1 MDAVGTVGGVLLSK
15 AASLVGARWGERRKA
30 REAARGRLRS
40 VVAHVQA
47 QLDTAD
53 AFHVMAQRRLDVD
66 AAIGELRA
74 LLGDRARAR
83 FDVAI
88 ADYSVARDAVQPAFL
103 VFLESQAIGRPIDQS
118 ARARLVEALRA
129 LLAAAK

>member
-53 AFHVMAQRRLDVD
+53 AFHVMAQRRLDVTRRS
-66 AAIGELRA
+66 GSC
-74 LLGDRARAR
+74 GQCSGTARGPGSTSPSR
-83 FDVAI
+83 ITV
-88 ADYSVARDAVQPAFL
+88 
-103 VFLESQAIGRPIDQS
+103 
-118 ARARLVEALRA
+118 
-129 LLAAAK
+129 